1 MSRAVRDHPG
11 HHASVH
17 HHPTSAFRSP
27 PQAAVKP
34 RLTYHHHKQGHI
46 IPRGKTASATSCDT
60 TLADAGDEYLFSGS
74 TDASSSLFGLTRD
87 RHHKLRPAAAFEAL
101 QSRRTGPSVY
111 LPIWYSLPTL
121 EAFRKARAIAGDAC
135 TRRRDDFA
143 PMRPGRIATY
153 KYETQEAYY
162 AQYANSMYAITMPK
176 AGLDSMRH
184 YEILASGSVPY
195 FVGSAALTA
204 NPLTMYAFPRAA
216 VHAASS
222 LPGVPAEAHVAEA
235 LQTDKPLSINY
246 SIFDMP
252 RFCALRAQLIA
263 HTERYLTTRTLASYV
278 LEQLRHA
285 VPSALPAGVT
295 PRVLMITSKGVSG
308 DTWQNAFLYHG
319 LVQLLG
325 PRFSSYL
332 GRKEVLYEDF
342 IYPHRFCCY
351 GRGYSYAR
359 TLHTP
364 PIYRQCSKS
373 FADSTLRNQVRRRL
387 EFGYFNVIIVTTQ
400 ANKCCQLARC
410 YGDEIPKLI
419 NAYIKRRGNAT
430 AVATV
435 DGSDGFGGCGGA
447 TFGEL
452 DRIDAHFLR
461 EVDSRHNGRTA
472 RLVRAPH
479 TSIIP

>member
-1 MSRAVRDHPG
+1 M
-11 HHASVH
+11 H

-263 HTERYLTTRTLASYV
+263 RTERYLTTRTLASYV

-308 DTWQNAFLYHG
+308 DTWQNGSSTMDWCNCLVRASPHTSAERSAVRGLHLSTAF
-319 LVQLLG
+319 
-325 PRFSSYL
+325 
-332 GRKEVLYEDF
+332 
-342 IYPHRFCCY
+342 
-351 GRGYSYAR
+351 A
-359 TLHTP
+359 
-364 PIYRQCSKS
+364 
-373 FADSTLRNQVRRRL
+373 
-387 EFGYFNVIIVTTQ
+387 
-400 ANKCCQLARC
+400 
-410 YGDEIPKLI
+410 
-419 NAYIKRRGNAT
+419 AT
-430 AVATV
+430 AVGTHTLALYILHPSIGNAASRLLIPHYATRCAAA
-435 DGSDGFGGCGGA
+435 SNLA
-447 TFGEL
+447 T
-452 DRIDAHFLR
+452 
-461 EVDSRHNGRTA
+461 ST
-472 RLVRAPH
+472 
-479 TSIIP
+479 